1 MAYSDTSVSHYL
13 YLCSIIQDFY
23 NMASLKELTK
33 EQKCSVYMFMDEYDK
48 SIHGNNM
55 INPVGFYISYGIGWD
70 ELKKFRDGIKEEE
83 RFSYA
88 ISILKEVQ
96 NDKLFRRL
104 LDDCYSMLMNVQ
116 KYLGFDSCWK
126 ERTKLLELF
135 KNEFGYDHLP
145 ISEMQ
150 PDAF

>member
-13 YLCSIIQDFY
+13 YLYNIIQDFY
-23 NMASLKELTK
+23 NMASLNELTK
-33 EQKCSVYMFMDEYDK
+33 EQKCSVYMFMEEYDK

-116 KYLGFDSCWK
+116 KYLGFDFCWK

-145 ISEMQ
+145 ISEML

>member
-13 YLCSIIQDFY
+13 YLYNIIQDFY

-33 EQKCSVYMFMDEYDK
+33 EQKCSVYMFMEEYDK

-104 LDDCYSMLMNVQ
+104 LHDCYSMLMNVQ
-116 KYLGFDSCWK
+116 KYLGFDFCWK

-145 ISEMQ
+145 ISEML

>member
-1 MAYSDTSVSHYL
+1 MAYSGISVSHFS

-33 EQKCSVYMFMDEYDK
+33 EQKCSVYMFMEEYDK

-55 INPVGFYISYGIGWD
+55 INLAGFCIRYGIGWD
-70 ELKKFRDGIKEEE
+70 EIKKFRDCIKEEE

-116 KYLGFDSCWK
+116 KYLGFDYYWK

-145 ISEMQ
+145 ISEIL

>member
-13 YLCSIIQDFY
+13 YLYNIIQDFY

-33 EQKCSVYMFMDEYDK
+33 EQKCSVYMFMEEYDK
-48 SIHGNNM
+48 SIQGNNM

-145 ISEMQ
+145 ISEML

>member
-1 MAYSDTSVSHYL
+1 M
-13 YLCSIIQDFY
+13 
-23 NMASLKELTK
+23 E
-33 EQKCSVYMFMDEYDK
+33 EYDK
-48 SIHGNNM
+48 SIHGNTI
-55 INPVGFYISYGIGWD
+55 INLVGFYISYGIGWD
-70 ELKKFRDGIKEEE
+70 EIKNFRDGIKEEE

-96 NDKLFRRL
+96 NDKLFRIL

-116 KYLGFDSCWK
+116 KYFGFDYYQE

-145 ISEMQ
+145 ISEIL
-150 PDAF
+150 PDPY

>member
-13 YLCSIIQDFY
+13 YLYNIIQDFY

-33 EQKCSVYMFMDEYDK
+33 EQKCSVYMFMEEYDK

-116 KYLGFDSCWK
+116 KYLGFDFCWK

-145 ISEMQ
+145 ISEIL